1 MPSDIPKDMV
11 FDVRILERNVRK
23 GLVSAKEVDGHLTT
37 LKDRAENAAQLESK
51 LEHQSAHAPSNVAPI
66 SAARKREEE
75 EEMD

>member
-23 GLVSAKEVDGHLTT
+23 GLVTAKEVDGYNAS
-37 LKDRAENAAQLESK
+37 LKDRADNTAQLEARLDHSTS
-51 LEHQSAHAPSNVAPI
+51 QAPSNVAPI